1 MMLRTMLAA
10 SVLMLGAASAPA
22 VMTIGGTAAV
32 VAVTMSAGVAEAQP
46 AADRRTQPGS
56 GSCRLRDGS
65 RC

>member
-1 MMLRTMLAA
+1 MVRTILAA
-10 SVLMLGAASAPA
+10 GALALGFAAQPA
-22 VMTIGGTAAV
+22 VVTVGGAAAV
-32 VAVTMSAGVAEAQP
+32 VAVSMSVGEAQAQP